1 MADQPKTKIAYIV
14 PTLDAGGAERF
25 ILDLIKHL
33 DLSLFAPTLILFNHG
48 GFFMAEAVRAKIDLV
63 VLTKRGKFD
72 PFNFWQLYR
81 AVQKIKPAIVHTQLG
96 GDIYGRLVARLLAVP
111 VIVSTEQNVQ
121 RSESVWMRNLKRWT
135 ARFATK
141 IVAISQ
147 AVKTDM
153 MARYRIPENQTEII
167 HNGLEIDK
175 FLVAARP
182 PHSDQIIFGSVGR
195 LTEQKNYS
203 LLLNAL
209 AALKDYNWECRLVG
223 EGELRPALERQI
235 QDLGLTTRVK
245 LLGLQAD
252 IRGFLSGLD
261 VFVLPSL
268 WEGLGIVLLEAGLAG
283 LPVVASRVDGISEII
298 TDGATGLLFES
309 NNQEDLIIKLKQ
321 VLDNI
326 DQPEVAALGENLQ
339 LDIQARFDINAI
351 AQKYQDLYLN
361 LLARK

>member
-1 MADQPKTKIAYIV
+1 VVDQPKTKIAYIV

-25 ILDLIKHL
+25 ILDLIKNL
-33 DLSLFAPTLILFNHG
+33 DQTLFSPTLVLFNHG
-48 GFFMAEAVRAKIDLV
+48 GFFVTEALKAKIELV
-63 VLTKRGKFD
+63 VLTKRFKFD
-72 PFNFWQLYR
+72 PLNFWQLYR
-81 AVQKIKPAIVHTQLG
+81 TIRQIKPTIVHTQLG

-111 VIVSTEQNVQ
+111 IIISTEQNVQ
-121 RSESVWMRNLKRWT
+121 HSESIWIRRLKRWT
-135 ARFATK
+135 AKFATK

-147 AVKTDM
+147 AVQADM
-153 MARYRIPENQTEII
+153 IARYGLPENQTEVI

-175 FLVAARP
+175 FLVSARK
-182 PHSDQIIFGSVGR
+182 PHSAQIIFGSIGR
-195 LTEQKNYS
+195 LTEQKNYG
-203 LLLNAL
+203 LLLDAL
-209 AALKDYNWECRLVG
+209 ATLKDYNWQFRLVG
-223 EGELRPALERQI
+223 EGELRPTLEQQI
-235 QDLGLTTRVK
+235 QDLGLTERVK

-283 LPVVASRVDGISEII
+283 LPVVAARVDGISEII

-309 NNQEDLIIKLKQ
+309 NNREDLIVKLKQ

-339 LDIQARFDINAI
+339 LDIQARFDIKTI
-351 AQKYQDLYLN
+351 AHKYQDLYLN